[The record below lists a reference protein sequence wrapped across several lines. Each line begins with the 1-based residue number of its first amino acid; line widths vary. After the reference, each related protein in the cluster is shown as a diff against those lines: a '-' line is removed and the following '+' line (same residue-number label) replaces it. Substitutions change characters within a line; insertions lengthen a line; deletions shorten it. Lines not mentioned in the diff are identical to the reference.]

1 MALLTRTLQQAPGS
15 TKRDKC
21 SYLAAV
27 TRAKVFNRI
36 GFYTQLLGMTVT
48 VDTVN
53 TESSML
59 EYDYSC
65 GFMTEAELRARADDP
80 DLKLD
85 PGFLD
90 EALERGDRCYGIL
103 DGDQLASYGWY
114 GYESPN
120 RFNEELD
127 LVFDP
132 AWVYMYKG
140 YTLPQYRGQKL
151 HAVGM
156 ARALAAVTEAGRK
169 GLISCV
175 AAVNGPSLRSCERM
189 GYEIF
194 GCVNI
199 CKMINRDGLGPMSEW
214 RISASPGCR
223 PYGFDVVHAQTE
235 PVR

>member
-1 MALLTRTLQQAPGS
+1 MALLTRTLQQAPGT

-21 SYLAAV
+21 GYLAALA
-27 TRAKVFNRI
+27 RSKVFNRF

-53 TESSML
+53 TESATL
-59 EYDYSC
+59 DHDYSC
-65 GFMTEAELRARADDP
+65 GFMTEAELRSRCDDP
-80 DLKLD
+80 ALKLH

-103 DGDQLASYGWY
+103 DGDQLVGYGWY
-114 GYESPN
+114 GYEPPN

-127 LVFDP
+127 IVFDP

-140 YTLPQYRGQKL
+140 YTLPEYRGQKL

-156 ARALAAVTEAGRK
+156 ARALAEVTEMGSN

-194 GCVNI
+194 GCVNV
-199 CKMINRDGLGPMSEW
+199 CRMLNRDGFGPFSDW
-214 RISASPGCR
+214 RISASDGCR
-223 PYGFDVVHAQTE
+223 PYGFDVVQTDAE